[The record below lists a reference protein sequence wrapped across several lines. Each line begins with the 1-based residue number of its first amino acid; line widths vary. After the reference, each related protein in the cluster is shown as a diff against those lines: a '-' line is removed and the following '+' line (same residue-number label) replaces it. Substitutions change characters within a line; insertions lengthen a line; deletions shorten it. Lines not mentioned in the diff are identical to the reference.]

1 MFIALLSEPIVRAL
15 ADFAEDRAKAPITP
29 IVSANAPN
37 CKPKGEF
44 AAAETCFLP
53 SKWHFRQEK
62 CFFAPNHFLH
72 AGNVL
77 LNVGY
82 VRRTADVPFLRVDAF
97 GDAARAEGK
106 DVRRFFHNIQY

>member
-29 IVSANAPN
+29 IVPANAPN

-44 AAAETCFLP
+44 AAAETRFLP
-53 SKWHFRQEK
+53 SKWHFRAEK
-62 CFFAPNHFLH
+62 VLFFAPNHFLH

-82 VRRTADVPFLRVDAF
+82 VRRTADVPFLRINAF
-97 GDAARAEGK
+97 GDAARTEGGIAW
-106 DVRRFFHNIQY
+106 FLP